1 MAKKGPPK
9 RDAALSYSVR
19 AIIHLRTFGEVLD
32 YIDQL
37 TPAQQKRPH
46 WVEIRA
52 LAKSDRL
59 WTKAWLTRLV
69 ENAANKDAKHYTF

>member
-1 MAKKGPPK
+1 
-9 RDAALSYSVR
+9 
-19 AIIHLRTFGEVLD
+19 LRTYGDVLD

-37 TPAQQKRPH
+37 TPAQQKKPH

-52 LAKSDRL
+52 LLKTDRL

-69 ENAANKDAKHYTF
+69 ENAANKE

>member
-1 MAKKGPPK
+1 MARKKGPPT
-9 RDAALSYSVR
+9 RGTALSYAVR
-19 AIIHLRTFGEVLD
+19 APIRLHTYGDVLD

-37 TPAQQKRPH
+37 TPAQQKKPH

-52 LAKSDRL
+52 LLTTERL

-69 ENAANKDAKHYTF
+69 ENAANKEAE

>member
-1 MAKKGPPK
+1 MARKVPPT
-9 RDAALSYSVR
+9 RDTTLSHAVR
-19 AIIHLRTFGEVLD
+19 APIHLRTYGDVLD

-37 TPAQQKRPH
+37 TPAQQKKPH

-52 LAKSDRL
+52 LLKTDRL

-69 ENAANKDAKHYTF
+69 ENAANKE

>member
-1 MAKKGPPK
+1 MAKKGPPA
-9 RDAALSYSVR
+9 RNSPLSHPVR
-19 AIIHLRTFGEVLD
+19 VTAQLRTFGEVLD

-37 TPAQQKRPH
+37 APALRKRPH

-69 ENAANKDAKHYTF
+69 ENAANKDAASD